1 MLCACSKLIDPR
13 AIKCLEKT
21 WIYYPAL
28 HLRSWELQERKKP
41 QHGFA
46 LHWRERKLLRLSD
59 DCGLT
64 LWPRCT
70 TQCSAC
76 LHANQCTVQ
85 LYSNLCHLRR
95 ATKFDA
101 KLLGLN
107 RKLFVF
113 MVAQDLFLP
122 QQLNKHVISP

>member
-1 MLCACSKLIDPR
+1 MLTSFFNELQSHKLVLLKGLELALSVALLCACSKLIDPR

-64 LWPRCT
+64 LWP
-70 TQCSAC
+70 QCSAC
-76 LHANQCTVQ
+76 MHANQCTVQ
-85 LYSNLCHLRR
+85 LYSNLCHLQR

-101 KLLGLN
+101 KLL
-107 RKLFVF
+107 
-113 MVAQDLFLP
+113 A
-122 QQLNKHVISP
+122 